1 MPPFSYKFLIYISQG
16 YAIPIGKPLET
27 EILKRGYQVYWY
39 SDRPDGKNRIPKTSA
54 SFGTIQEAV
63 AYEPHIVLAITDYV
77 ADFLTGI
84 KVQIFHGFPA
94 NKRKGTDQFQIR
106 GFYDLYCTQG
116 PSSTVPFTE
125 ISKINKTF
133 EVVETGWSKMDPMY
147 PLKPKIKSEIPTV
160 LITAT
165 CTRAYSLALKD
176 EVLAEIHRL
185 SLTGNWKFKMVI
197 HPLLSEAVAN
207 KIKNMQNEN
216 FVFLDTTDLIPLYQ
230 ESDLLFSDT
239 SSAIIEYL
247 LQIKPV
253 VTYKNN
259 MPGPYL
265 IDISKVEEIETAFL
279 KALEMPDNLK
289 DEIQKFADFSH
300 PYTDGKSSERVI
312 DAVIAFLHKDKSHLK
327 RKPLN
332 LIKKY
337 KIRKKTGF
345 FTFKTYPVSFTLPKL
360 NEVV

>member
-1 MPPFSYKFLIYISQG
+1 MKYKFLIYISQG

-27 EILKRGYQVYWY
+27 EILKRGYEVYWY
-39 SDRPDGKNRIPKTSA
+39 SDLQDGKNRIPETSA
-54 SFGTIQEAV
+54 SFENIHEAI

-94 NKRKGTDQFQIR
+94 NKRKGTDQFLIR

-116 PSSTVPFTE
+116 PSSTLPFTKL
-125 ISKINKTF
+125 SKEHKTF
-133 EVVETGWSKMDPMY
+133 EVIETGWSKMDSMY
-147 PLKPKIKSEIPTV
+147 PLKPKLKSKIPTV

-176 EVLAEIHRL
+176 DVLAEIQRL
-185 SLTGNWKFKMVI
+185 SLTGKWNFNMVI
-197 HPLLSEAVAN
+197 HPLLSEQVKN
-207 KIKNMQNEN
+207 KIKKLQNEH
-216 FVFLDTTDLIPLYQ
+216 FVFLDTTDLVPLYQ
-230 ESDLLFSDT
+230 TSDLLFSDT

-253 VTYKNN
+253 VTFRNN

-265 IDISKVEEIETAFL
+265 IDISNVNEIEFAFE
-279 KALEMPDNLK
+279 KALEMPKHLRE
-289 DEIQKFADFSH
+289 EIEKFAEFSH
-300 PYTDGKSSERVI
+300 PYTDGRSSQRVI
-312 DAVIAFLHKDKSHLK
+312 NAVIDFLHKEKSHLK
-327 RKPLN
+327 SKPFN

-337 KIRKKTGF
+337 KIRKKTGY
-345 FTFKTYPVSFTLPKL
+345 FTFKSYSKPLTLP
-360 NEVV
+360 N